1 MKRTALRWIAAASA
15 LAALGTIDAARRPR
29 YGGDLR
35 IEMRAAMR
43 TLDPAEAPPD
53 AAMLTQAVFETLV
66 RLDDRGDPQPWL
78 AVSWTHDAVR
88 KCWVFTPRANV
99 MMHNGTVWTPA
110 PIEAPDDQ
118 PIEQILREMSRTRNA
133 VVIRGADGSLTG
145 TGPFKIAQW
154 DADKSAKLVAHD
166 GYWGGRPYLDSID
179 IRMGRD
185 FSDQT
190 ADLQLSKADVVES
203 QTARRPSGS
212 PDEVLALE
220 FDHRVPENV
229 REAVALS
236 IDRAAIHKVI
246 LQGQG
251 EVSGALLP
259 RWLTG
264 YSFLFPVE
272 RDVARARQIAGTSA
286 PLGFS
291 YDVKDPVIKAVAQR
305 IEVNVREAGVVTRPA
320 QGSPDVRLIRF
331 PVASRDPWVALEEI
345 ASILKAPAAAAAS
358 PYEWERGLLDGF
370 RVVPIVH
377 VTKVWALSPRVKNW
391 PRLADIWLE

>member
-1 MKRTALRWIAAASA
+1 MKRTALRWIAAAST
-15 LAALGTIDAARRPR
+15 LAVLGTIDAARRPR

-43 TLDPAEAPPD
+43 TLDPIEAPPE
-53 AAMLTQAVFETLV
+53 AALLTQAVFETLV
-66 RLDDRGDPQPWL
+66 RLDNRGDPQPSL
-78 AVSWTHDAVR
+78 AISWMHDTAR

-99 MMHNGTVWTPA
+99 ILHNGIVWTPA

-118 PIEQILREMSRTRNA
+118 PIERILREMSRTRNA
-133 VVIRGADGSLTG
+133 VVIRNADGSLTG

-154 DADKSAKLVAHD
+154 DAEKSAKLVAHD

-179 IRMGRD
+179 VRMGRD
-185 FSDQT
+185 LSDQN
-190 ADLQLSKADVVES
+190 ADLQLSKADVVEG
-203 QTARRPSGS
+203 QIARRPSGA
-212 PDEVLALE
+212 PDEVIALE

-264 YSFLFPVE
+264 YSFLFPVD
-272 RDVARARQIAGTSA
+272 RNVARARQIAGSA
-286 PLGFS
+286 TLGFS
-291 YDVKDPVIKAVAQR
+291 YDVKDPMIKAVAQR
-305 IEVNVREAGVVTRPA
+305 IEVNVREAGIVTRPA
-320 QGSPDVRLIRF
+320 QGSPDVRLIRLL
-331 PVASRDPWVALEEI
+331 VASRDPWVALEEI
-345 ASILKAPAAAAAS
+345 ASILNAPSVAAAS
-358 PYEWERGLLDGF
+358 PYEWERALLDGF

-377 VTKVWALSPRVKNW
+377 IAKAWALSPRVKNW

>member
-1 MKRTALRWIAAASA
+1 MKRTALRWIAAAST
-15 LAALGTIDAARRPR
+15 LAGLGTIDAARRPR

-43 TLDPAEAPPD
+43 TLDPIEAPPE
-53 AAMLTQAVFETLV
+53 AALLTQAVFETLV
-66 RLDDRGDPQPWL
+66 RLDNRGDPQPSL
-78 AVSWTHDAVR
+78 AISWMHDTAR

-99 MMHNGTVWTPA
+99 MLHNGTMWTPA

-154 DADKSAKLVAHD
+154 DAEKSAKLVAHD

-179 IRMGRD
+179 VRMGRD
-185 FSDQT
+185 LSDQN
-190 ADLQLSKADVVES
+190 ADLQLSKADVVEG
-203 QTARRPSGS
+203 QIARRPSGA
-212 PDEVLALE
+212 PDEVIALE

-264 YSFLFPVE
+264 YSFLFPVD
-272 RDVARARQIAGTSA
+272 RNVARARQIAGSA
-286 PLGFS
+286 TLGFS
-291 YDVKDPVIKAVAQR
+291 YDVKDPMIKAVAQR
-305 IEVNVREAGVVTRPA
+305 IEVNVREAGIVTRPA
-320 QGSPDVRLIRF
+320 QGSPDVRLIRLL
-331 PVASRDPWVALEEI
+331 VASRDPWVSLEEI
-345 ASILKAPAAAAAS
+345 ASILKAPAPAAS
-358 PYEWERGLLDGF
+358 PYEWERALLDGF

-377 VTKVWALSPRVKNW
+377 IAKAWALSPRVKNW

>member
-1 MKRTALRWIAAASA
+1 MKRTALRWIAAAST
-15 LAALGTIDAARRPR
+15 LAVLGTIDAARRPR

-43 TLDPAEAPPD
+43 TLDPIEAPPE
-53 AAMLTQAVFETLV
+53 AALLTQAVFETLV
-66 RLDDRGDPQPWL
+66 RLDNRGDPQPSL
-78 AVSWTHDAVR
+78 AISWMHDTAR

-99 MMHNGTVWTPA
+99 MLHNGTMWTPA

-118 PIEQILREMSRTRNA
+118 PIERILREMSRTRNA

-154 DADKSAKLVAHD
+154 DAEKSAKLVAHD

-179 IRMGRD
+179 VRMGRD
-185 FSDQT
+185 LSDQN
-190 ADLQLSKADVVES
+190 ADLQLSKADVVEG
-203 QTARRPSGS
+203 QIAHRPSGA
-212 PDEVLALE
+212 PDEVMALE

-264 YSFLFPVE
+264 YSFLFPVD
-272 RDVARARQIAGTSA
+272 RNVARARQIAGSA
-286 PLGFS
+286 TLGFS
-291 YDVKDPVIKAVAQR
+291 YDVKDPMIKAVAQR
-305 IEVNVREAGVVTRPA
+305 IEVNVREAGIVTRPA
-320 QGSPDVRLIRF
+320 QGSPDVRLIRLL
-331 PVASRDPWVALEEI
+331 VASRDPWVSLEEI
-345 ASILKAPAAAAAS
+345 ASILKAPAPAAS
-358 PYEWERGLLDGF
+358 PYEWERALLDGF

-377 VTKVWALSPRVKNW
+377 IAKAWALSPRVKNW

>member
-1 MKRTALRWIAAASA
+1 MKRTALRWIAAVSA
-15 LAALGTIDAARRPR
+15 LAVFGTMEAARRPR

-35 IEMRAAMR
+35 IEMRAALR
-43 TLDPAEAPPD
+43 TLDPAEATPE
-53 AAMLTQAVFETLV
+53 AALLTQAVFETLV
-66 RLDDRGDPQPWL
+66 RLDDHGDPQPWL
-78 AVSWTHDAVR
+78 AASWTHDAVR

-99 MMHNGTVWTPA
+99 TLHTGTVWTPA
-110 PIEAPDDQ
+110 PIEAPDDK

-133 VVIRGADGSLTG
+133 VVIRNADGSLTG

-179 IRMGRD
+179 VRMGRD
-185 FSDQT
+185 LSDQN
-190 ADLQLSKADVVES
+190 ADLQLNKADVVEG
-203 QTARRPSGS
+203 QIARRPTGP

-220 FDHRVPENV
+220 FDNRVPENV

-236 IDRAAIHKVI
+236 VDRAAIHKVI

-272 RDVARARQIAGTSA
+272 RNVARARQIAGTSA
-286 PLGFS
+286 PFGFS

-305 IEVNVREAGVVTRPA
+305 IEVNVREAGVVTHPA
-320 QGSPDVRLIRF
+320 QGSPDVRLIRL

-345 ASILKAPAAAAAS
+345 ASILKSPAAAAAS
-358 PYEWERGLLDGF
+358 PYEWERALLDGF
-370 RVVPIVH
+370 RAVPIVH
-377 VTKVWALSPRVKNW
+377 VAKAWTLSPRIKNW